1 MPRDSLAEH
10 CFTCLFLHSFCA
22 RFIKKRT
29 SVDEVLFVGLRAFNW
44 RLVLAA
50 DDDVAFEFED
60 AGFDVEAVF
69 VVV

>member
-1 MPRDSLAEH
+1 
-10 CFTCLFLHSFCA
+10 
-22 RFIKKRT
+22 
-29 SVDEVLFVGLRAFNW
+29 VGLRAFDW